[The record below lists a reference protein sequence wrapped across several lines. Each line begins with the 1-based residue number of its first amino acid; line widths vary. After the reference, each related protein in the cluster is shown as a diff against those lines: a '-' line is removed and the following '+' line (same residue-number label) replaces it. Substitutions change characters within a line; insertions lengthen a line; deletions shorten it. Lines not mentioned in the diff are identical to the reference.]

1 MTIRL
6 LIADDQEM
14 VRRGIRRIV
23 ESQPDMEVVGEAAN
37 GVAAVELGRALAPDV
52 ALVDIRMPRLDG
64 LEVTRRLADPASA
77 HPVRVVVVTTFDLDE
92 YVYPALRFGAS
103 GFLLKRS
110 GPAMLIE
117 AVRAAMVGDSLIS
130 PSITVRLLQHVTGS
144 ASDRRARHRDSV
156 LTERE
161 REIAGKVAEGKTNSD
176 IAGELFISGG
186 TVKTHIASIQRKLQ
200 VRNRVGI
207 AVRAWELGYATGRT
221 PGPPG
226 PPGPPRPSGPP
237 GPPGLPGPLGPS
249 SR

>member
-14 VRRGIRRIV
+14 VRRGMRRIV
-23 ESQPDMEVVGEAAN
+23 ESQPDMEVVGEATN
-37 GVAAVELGRALAPDV
+37 GVDAVELARSLQPDV
-52 ALVDIRMPRLDG
+52 ALVDIRMPRMDG
-64 LEVTRRLADPASA
+64 LEVTRLLADPAAA

-110 GPAMLIE
+110 GPTLLVE
-117 AVRAAMVGDSLIS
+117 AVRAAMAGDSLIS

-144 ASDRRARHRDSV
+144 GTKRRPRESV

-161 REIAGKVAEGKTNSD
+161 AEIAGKVAEGKTNAD
-176 IAGELFISGG
+176 IADELFISAG

-200 VRNRVGI
+200 VRNRVGV
-207 AVRAWELGYATGRT
+207 AVRAWEMGYATGRT
-221 PGPPG
+221 PG
-226 PPGPPRPSGPP
+226 
-237 GPPGLPGPLGPS
+237 
-249 SR
+249 

>member
-37 GVAAVELGRALAPDV
+37 GLDAVAMGRALKPDV
-52 ALVDIRMPRLDG
+52 ALVDIRMPRMDG
-64 LEVTRRLADPASA
+64 LEVTRRLADPALA
-77 HPVRVVVVTTFDLDE
+77 DPVRIVIVTTFDLDE

-110 GPAMLIE
+110 GPALLVE
-117 AVRAAMVGDSLIS
+117 AVRAAMAGDSLIS
-130 PSITVRLLQHVTGS
+130 PSVTVRLLQHVTGPT
-144 ASDRRARHRDSV
+144 AGRRPRRDAV

-161 REIAGKVAEGKTNSD
+161 VEIAGKVAEGKTNAD
-176 IAGELFISGG
+176 IGRELFISAG
-186 TVKTHIASIQRKLQ
+186 TVKTHVASVQRKLQ
-200 VRNRVGI
+200 VRNRVGV

-221 PGPPG
+221 PG
-226 PPGPPRPSGPP
+226 
-237 GPPGLPGPLGPS
+237 
-249 SR
+249 